1 MNDVFINLG
10 FIKIYW
16 YSIMTL
22 IALLVGG
29 FMVIKE
35 SKKWNINEDFLINMF
50 FYLIPISYLGARI
63 YYVAFNF
70 DYYKYNIV
78 EIFKIW
84 EGGLAIHGGLIF
96 GLLFIIFYCRKYK
109 VRTWRIL
116 DMSVVGLLI
125 AQAIG
130 RWGNFFNQEAYG
142 FQTTLIQLKELCI
155 PNFIIEG
162 MQINGVY
169 YHPTFFY
176 ESLWCL
182 LGFIIFLFIRKYKY
196 LKLGQLTGLYMV
208 WYGIGRFFIEK
219 MRVDSL
225 MFGDFKMAQIVSI
238 VMVVVGIVLYFVKNK
253 GSKLENLYNDYE
265 VIEDVKF

>member
-10 FIKIYW
+10 FVKIYW

-22 IALLVGG
+22 LSLFVGG
-29 FMVIKE
+29 IIVIKE
-35 SKKWNINEDFLINMF
+35 SKKWKINEDFLINLF
-50 FYLIPISYLGARI
+50 FYLIPISYIGARI
-63 YYVAFNF
+63 YYVIFNF
-70 DYYKYNIV
+70 DYYKYNII

-96 GLLFIIFYCRKYK
+96 GLLFIIFYCRKYN
-109 VRTWRIL
+109 VRTYRIL

-142 FQTTLIQLKELCI
+142 VQTTLIQLKELYI
-155 PNFIIEG
+155 PDFIIDG

-182 LGFIIFLFIRKYKY
+182 LGFIIFIFIRKYKY
-196 LKLGQLTGLYMV
+196 LKLGQLTSLYMI
-208 WYGIGRFFIEK
+208 WYGVGRFFIEK

-225 MFGDFKMAQIVSI
+225 MLGDFKMAQIVSI
-238 VMVVVGIVLYFVKNK
+238 VMVVIGIILYFVKNK